1 MNIFCNLMSI
11 LNLLLILGTFP
22 ILHLLTIFFQSA
34 SKLTTDYEQKGYQVF
49 YFYYLYF
56 PLGTTTRKEW
66 DDLCNEE
73 EDKPTCKTNSTEYSD
88 TDTQRGQY
96 EEHLNASVEQTKSSH
111 NFCTSITIQAQGF
124 RNVEHCYRSFIAA
137 QAKHVQDYLMDSEF
151 LLLFLCIH
159 LQKSLK
165 CMYLFSGSNK

>member
-1 MNIFCNLMSI
+1 MNKKATRFFIFIISI
-11 LNLLLILGTFP
+11 SL
-22 ILHLLTIFFQSA
+22 Q
-34 SKLTTDYEQKGYQVF
+34 EQQHEKN
-49 YFYYLYF
+49 
-56 PLGTTTRKEW
+56 GTTYAMKRKISPRV
-66 DDLCNEE
+66 
-73 EDKPTCKTNSTEYSD
+73 KQTNSTEYSD